1 MREGLLQRLVDD
13 SVSGR
18 GGDRATV
25 GAAEEGVCG
34 GARFGLRSSLV
45 GRRLQG
51 EVPRRHDRLGR
62 TTPQR
67 GPRLLRLAGPR
78 PDPGPDF
85 DHLGRPARDG
95 RRFLPRKK
103 NSAHPRAR
111 QRLQRDARRPR
122 LDLPARRRRRRVRV
136 RPRRLRW
143 LALHHRQRTPHP
155 GASSSFFACSFGRF
169 LRTRRA
175 RPSAAS
181 RASRWTPCARR
192 RRSNVSSSFF
202 ACGGSV
208 VLRKAKRLMIAV
220 L

>member
-155 GASSSFFACSFGRF
+155 GRDARDPRPHRAPRDGHPAPGDAVVMSLLLF
-169 LRTRRA
+169 LHA
-175 RPSAAS
+175 VVPLFLEK
-181 RASRWTPCARR
+181 
-192 RRSNVSSSFF
+192 RSDS
-202 ACGGSV
+202 
-208 VLRKAKRLMIAV
+208 
-220 L
+220 